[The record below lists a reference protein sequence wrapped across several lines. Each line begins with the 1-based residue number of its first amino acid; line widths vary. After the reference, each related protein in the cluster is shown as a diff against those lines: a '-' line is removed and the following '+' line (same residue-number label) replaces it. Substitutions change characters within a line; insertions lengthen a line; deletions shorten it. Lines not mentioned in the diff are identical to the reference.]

1 MSFILDSLRK
11 SENARQENVGP
22 SVAEI
27 GTSGQARTNRS
38 MFLWLGILLGLN
50 VLILIISLW
59 RPWQSEPATVPV
71 TNNVQSVAP
80 SNRPISN
87 SASERKP
94 VAPVRNQTASRRPE
108 VRPLS
113 SEVPQPKVT
122 QTQAAATP
130 PPTQESPKVA
140 PTKAEAA
147 PILERPGQILP
158 TIHELQA
165 DGKLQLS
172 NLHLDMHMYHEDPNR
187 RFIFLNSKK
196 YKEGERISEGPL
208 LEEIRNDA
216 VVLYYKGQRFLL
228 PR

>member
-27 GTSGQARTNRS
+27 GTSGQTRSNRS

-50 VLILIISLW
+50 VVILIVSLW
-59 RPWQSEPATVPV
+59 RPWQNEPSTPTVNQNTQTTPSRTLV
-71 TNNVQSVAP
+71 NNSTTTPTPSVGSSIQSD
-80 SNRPISN
+80 S
-87 SASERKP
+87 
-94 VAPVRNQTASRRPE
+94 RPE

-113 SEVPQPKVT
+113 SEVPRPKVQRPPQTAESTSQQAT
-122 QTQAAATP
+122 QT
-130 PPTQESPKVA
+130 
-140 PTKAEAA
+140 PTKAESA
-147 PILERPGQILP
+147 PILERPGQVLP

-165 DGKLQLS
+165 DGELQLS

-187 RFIFLNSKK
+187 RFVFLNSKK

-216 VVLYYKGQRFLL
+216 VVFYYKGQRFLL